1 MTKLTEQ
8 LTRHE
13 GLRLKPYA
21 DTVGKLTIGVGRN
34 LDDVGITEDE
44 ALMMLENDIK
54 IARDELLS
62 HFPAFNSL
70 HDARLDCLINM
81 VFNMGISRF
90 KGFKLMIDALITHDY
105 NEAAAQMLDSKWA
118 RQVGSRAKEL
128 STQMS
133 LGYYVNTD

>member
-81 VFNMGISRF
+81 VFNM
-90 KGFKLMIDALITHDY
+90 A
-105 NEAAAQMLDSKWA
+105 
-118 RQVGSRAKEL
+118 
-128 STQMS
+128 
-133 LGYYVNTD
+133 

>member
-1 MTKLTEQ
+1 MTKLTVQ

-13 GLRLKPYA
+13 GMRLKPYT
-21 DTVGKLTIGVGRN
+21 DTVGKSTIGCGRN
-34 LDDVGITEDE
+34 LDDVGITECE

-54 IARDELLS
+54 IAREELLS
-62 HFPAFNSL
+62 NFPAFNSL

-90 KGFKLMIDALITHDY
+90 KGFKKMIDALFIHDY
-105 NEAAAQMLDSKWA
+105 NEAAVQMLDSKWA

-128 STQMS
+128 SSQMR
-133 LGYYVNTD
+133 LGYYINTD